1 MSRFFDSKYVFVVV
15 LSLFSFAFT
24 LNMVRGADATAN
36 SHFLLAPNVI
46 LQAHGPSV
54 PPDPWDGLQVA
65 HGPSVP
71 PDPWDGVRIA
81 HGPSVPPDPWDGVR
95 IAHGPSVPPD
105 PWDGVNVTA

>member
-46 LQAHGPSV
+46 LQAHGPSI
-54 PPDPWDGLQVA
+54 
-65 HGPSVP
+65 P

-81 HGPSVPPDPWDGVR
+81 HGPSIPPDPWE
-95 IAHGPSVPPD
+95 
-105 PWDGVNVTA
+105 GVNITA